1 MAVSETEILD
11 VALQLLD
18 AGGSGAASIRRISAA
33 LDTAPNAV
41 YRYFPDQASVFD
53 ALLERLL
60 GEIDHAAVDA
70 DDRTWRQRLEVLAGE
85 LRKALSGHP
94 AVVSLMLAARLDGPN
109 ARILGER
116 LCHLMDE
123 AGLKDDQPQ
132 RAALLLK
139 AYLLGALA
147 LSAGAEQ
154 YLWGLRRVLAGLSMP
169 DLK

>member
-1 MAVSETEILD
+1 
-11 VALQLLD
+11 
-18 AGGSGAASIRRISAA
+18 
-33 LDTAPNAV
+33 
-41 YRYFPDQASVFD
+41 
-53 ALLERLL
+53 
-60 GEIDHAAVDA
+60 
-70 DDRTWRQRLEVLAGE
+70 
-85 LRKALSGHP
+85 
-94 AVVSLMLAARLDGPN
+94 MLAARLDGPN
-109 ARILGER
+109 ARVLGER

-154 YLWGLRRVLAGLSMP
+154 YLWGLRRVLGGLSMP